1 MSAKCQVGA
10 TGEYSEPSVSCHLW
24 FFGMTF
30 GFRGLLEFEE
40 DGEEQALWGEEGQHG
55 GPNLEKWECC
65 QPWTL

>member
-1 MSAKCQVGA
+1 MS
-10 TGEYSEPSVSCHLW
+10 
-24 FFGMTF
+24 F

-55 GPNLEKWECC
+55 GPDLEKWECC